1 MTLNH
6 QKYFHRVDTLF
17 QKSIFGPKSNMFGS
31 LVNYLL
37 ELITSYKLG
46 WVEFYRNK
54 KFKVGFVKMYFLGKN
69 WIFNLVWM
77 SWVVNLKR
85 AQIPIEVYSVLLEWT
100 DLWKRSRQSRDLK
113 RRKGLH
119 CCSFVK
125 FNSSWWLFP
134 EASKHSCYF
143 SRKKERRL
151 KKKVFSL

>member
-1 MTLNH
+1 MKL
-6 QKYFHRVDTLF
+6 KL
-17 QKSIFGPKSNMFGS
+17 IFPYSGNFCGHWSCTFSHFAYWWCSTIFNFRYVEKH
-31 LVNYLL
+31 
-37 ELITSYKLG
+37 ILG
-46 WVEFYRNK
+46 WLTFCRLGWFEFCKNK

-125 FNSSWWLFP
+125 FNSSWWLFS
-134 EASKHSCYF
+134 ETSKHSCYF
-143 SRKKERRL
+143 SRKKEG
-151 KKKVFSL
+151 